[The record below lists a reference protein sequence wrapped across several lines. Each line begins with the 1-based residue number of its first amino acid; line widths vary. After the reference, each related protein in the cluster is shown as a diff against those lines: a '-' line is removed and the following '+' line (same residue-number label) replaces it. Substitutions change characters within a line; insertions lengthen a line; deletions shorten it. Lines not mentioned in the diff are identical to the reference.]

1 MKKITL
7 SGGFHHRAPKGVTIS
22 DSAYADLKAGYVSLY
37 EVLSRSQ
44 IRRLDQHFCGIRG
57 CECGSYINAKIDF

>member
-22 DSAYADLKAGYVSLY
+22 DNAYADLKAGNAALY
-37 EVLSRSQ
+37 EVLSKSQ
-44 IRRLDQHFCGIRG
+44 QRRLDNYFCGIRG